1 MLKHLKFFKYWA
13 AGLTEVNSDVEK
25 EAAAGAADLLWSSN
39 SNISP
44 CFHNQ
49 SLAFYAQTVHL
60 PLISFQTTGG
70 VYKYTKLRTW
80 QRNSLY
86 ILLYT
91 VRHDYLQMFI
101 FSIMEDG
108 NT

>member
-13 AGLTEVNSDVEK
+13 AGLTEVNGDSEK
-25 EAAAGAADLLWSSN
+25 EAGAADLLWSSN
-39 SNISP
+39 SYISP

-49 SLAFYAQTVHL
+49 SLAFCAQTVHL
-60 PLISFQTTGG
+60 PLINFIG
-70 VYKYTKLRTW
+70 VYKYTKLCTW

-86 ILLYT
+86 ILLFT